1 MRIAFSLVQAI
12 IGFALV
18 GAIPTKDCT
27 YAVKEKIN
35 APHGWVLHGQPAP
48 HHTVELKI
56 ALPQPNFNELERHL
70 YEVSDPDHHR
80 YGQHLSKEEVEEL
93 VAPHP
98 ESLATV
104 NTWLGTFGLSED
116 EFIRSP
122 AKDWISVKVPVSVAE
137 KMMDTVRSCYD
148 FVPYSTSD

>member
-18 GAIPTKDCT
+18 GAIPTKDCA

-80 YGQHLSKEEVEEL
+80 YGAHLSKEQVAKF

-98 ESLATV
+98 ASLASV
-104 NTWLGTFGLSED
+104 DGWLTSHGINESDLV
-116 EFIRSP
+116 RSP
-122 AKDWISVKVPVSVAE
+122 AKDWISVTLPIRLAERILGAVSR
-137 KMMDTVRSCYD
+137 KRRIL
-148 FVPYSTSD
+148 

>member
-1 MRIAFSLVQAI
+1 MRTVFSLVQVFFI
-12 IGFALV
+12 FALV
-18 GAIPTKDCT
+18 GATPTRDCA

-48 HHTVELKI
+48 HHTIELQI
-56 ALPQPNFNELERHL
+56 ALPQPNFDELERHL
-70 YEVSDPDHHR
+70 YEVSDPAHHR

-93 VAPHP
+93 VTPHP
-98 ESLATV
+98 ESLAAV

-137 KMMDTVRSCYD
+137 KMMDTVRLVMNLSLI
-148 FVPYSTSD
+148 

>member
-18 GAIPTKDCT
+18 GAIPTKDCA

-35 APHGWVLHGQPAP
+35 APHGWVLHGQPVP
-48 HHTVELKI
+48 HHTIELKI